1 MKYRITTETDCSF
14 AYTHVAVVLLISFHV
29 SLHPIVNSVNIS
41 SSAVKQTS
49 EILRKINP
57 SRFVEILVNR
67 SDLPAINVATAF
79 AILKFL

>member
-29 SLHPIVNSVNIS
+29 SLHPTVNSVNIS
-41 SSAVKQTS
+41 SSAVQQTS
-49 EILRKINP
+49 EIRKLNP
-57 SRFVEILVNR
+57 FRFVEILVDR
-67 SDLPAINVATAF
+67 SDLPAINVATVF